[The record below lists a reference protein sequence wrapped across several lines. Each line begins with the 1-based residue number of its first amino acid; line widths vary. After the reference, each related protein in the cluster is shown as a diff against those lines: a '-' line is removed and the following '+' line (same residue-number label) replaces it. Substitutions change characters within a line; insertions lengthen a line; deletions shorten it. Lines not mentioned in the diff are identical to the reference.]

1 MNTITCHACE
11 PTPARQARAGNTID
25 ALKQRF
31 AAWRQRRRDAA
42 LARAHW
48 RALLALDDRTRRD
61 LGLAEGAPA
70 YDATQAGIDMERCR
84 W

>member
-1 MNTITCHACE
+1 
-11 PTPARQARAGNTID
+11 
-25 ALKQRF
+25 
-31 AAWRQRRRDAA
+31 

-70 YDATQAGIDMERCR
+70 YDATQAAIDMERCR